1 MNKQLNAK
9 DLIERY
15 NYIEAMLDDF
25 NKEKEGLDRDIDSA
39 NKELKKT
46 SKSFTSVKKAAA
58 PSGLVLGGS
67 MIAIG
72 LLGAAGQVLAALI
85 LAIPAFASLVI
96 LLTTLGY
103 RFKINDLYHMITN
116 LKISKDKN
124 DRKINEYQIE
134 RKKLFEDIKA
144 YNSNNAQSN
153 KKPENVKPIVN
164 QTQEKQ
170 SDEMEL

>member
-1 MNKQLNAK
+1 
-9 DLIERY
+9 
-15 NYIEAMLDDF
+15 
-25 NKEKEGLDRDIDSA
+25 
-39 NKELKKT
+39 
-46 SKSFTSVKKAAA
+46 
-58 PSGLVLGGS
+58 
-67 MIAIG
+67 
-72 LLGAAGQVLAALI
+72 
-85 LAIPAFASLVI
+85 
-96 LLTTLGY
+96 
-103 RFKINDLYHMITN
+103 MITN

-124 DRKINEYQIE
+124 DRKINEYQTE